1 MAMDRKTYLDTLG
14 SELSELSFRI
24 DTLRRRMPTESGQE
38 RVHDAG
44 ELTVLERRRQAL
56 ADRIAQA
63 RTMKDD
69 FWSRLKAELEVDWAE
84 LRDAVYRFHI
94 PQR

>member
-1 MAMDRKTYLDTLG
+1 MIMDRKTYLDTLG
-14 SELSELSFRI
+14 SELRELSFRI
-24 DTLRRRMPTESGQE
+24 DTLRHRMPTEPGQE

-44 ELTVLERRRQAL
+44 ELVVLERRRQAL

-63 RTMKDD
+63 HTMKDG
-69 FWSRLKAELEVDWAE
+69 FWSRLKAELELDWAE
-84 LRDAVYRFHI
+84 LRDAVYRFSA

>member
-1 MAMDRKTYLDTLG
+1 MDRKTYLDTLG
-14 SELSELSFRI
+14 SELRELSFRI
-24 DTLRRRMPTESGQE
+24 DTLRHRMPTESGQE

-44 ELTVLERRRQAL
+44 ELVVLERRRQVL

-69 FWSRLKAELEVDWAE
+69 FWSRLKAELDVDWAE
-84 LRDAVYRFHI
+84 LRDAVYRFHA

>member
-1 MAMDRKTYLDTLG
+1 MDRKTYLDTLG
-14 SELSELSFRI
+14 SELRELSFRI
-24 DTLRRRMPTESGQE
+24 DILRRRMPTEFGQE

-44 ELTVLERRRQAL
+44 ELVVLEHRRQAL

-84 LRDAVYRFHI
+84 LRDAVYRFQV

>member
-1 MAMDRKTYLDTLG
+1 MDRKTYLDTLG
-14 SELSELSFRI
+14 SELRELSCRI
-24 DTLRRRMPTESGQE
+24 ETLRHRMPTESGQE

-44 ELTVLERRRQAL
+44 ELVVLEHRRQAL

-63 RTMKDD
+63 RTMKDN

-84 LRDAVYRFHI
+84 LRDAVYQFHA

>member
-1 MAMDRKTYLDTLG
+1 MDRKTYFDTLG
-14 SELSELSFRI
+14 SELKELSCRI
-24 DTLRRRMPTESGQE
+24 ETLHHRMPIESALE

-44 ELTVLERRRQAL
+44 ELAVLERRRQAL
-56 ADRIAQA
+56 ADRIVQA

-69 FWSRLKAELEVDWAE
+69 FWSRLKAELDVDWAE
-84 LRDAVYRFHI
+84 LRDAVYQFQA

>member
-1 MAMDRKTYLDTLG
+1 MDRKTYLDTLG
-14 SELSELSFRI
+14 SELRELSFRI

-44 ELTVLERRRQAL
+44 ELVVLEHRRQAL

-84 LRDAVYRFHI
+84 LRDAVYRFHV

>member
-1 MAMDRKTYLDTLG
+1 MDRKTYLDTLG
-14 SELSELSFRI
+14 SELRELSFRI
-24 DTLRRRMPTESGQE
+24 DILRHRMPTESGQE

-44 ELTVLERRRQAL
+44 ELVVLEHRRQTL

-84 LRDAVYRFHI
+84 LRDAVYQFHA

>member
-1 MAMDRKTYLDTLG
+1 MDRKTYLDTLS
-14 SELSELSFRI
+14 SELRELSFRI

-44 ELTVLERRRQAL
+44 ELAVLERRRQAL
-56 ADRIAQA
+56 ANRITQA

-69 FWSRLKAELEVDWAE
+69 FWSPLKAELEMDWAE
-84 LRDAVYRFHI
+84 LRDAIYRFQV

>member
-1 MAMDRKTYLDTLG
+1 MDRKTYLDTLS

-44 ELTVLERRRQAL
+44 ELAVLERRRQAL

-84 LRDAVYRFHI
+84 LRDAVYRFHV

>member
-1 MAMDRKTYLDTLG
+1 MDRKTYLNTLG
-14 SELSELSFRI
+14 SELRELSFRI

-44 ELTVLERRRQAL
+44 ELAVLERRRQAL
-56 ADRIAQA
+56 ANRITQA

-69 FWSRLKAELEVDWAE
+69 FWSRLKAELEMDWAE
-84 LRDAVYRFHI
+84 LRDAIYRFQV